1 MLEEIPADPLP
12 DEEPNVDEVPDDVPN
27 EAEEIP
33 DEELPD
39 VPEAK
44 LNPGLNPLTDPDEL
58 DT

>member
-1 MLEEIPADPLP
+1 MLEEIPEDKLP

-33 DEELPD
+33 DDEL
-39 VPEAK
+39 PEAK
-44 LNPGLNPLTDPDEL
+44 LDTGLNPLTDPDGL